1 MRSQRVGI
9 PVLIVAAVLSQSA
22 ASAANKETIELQRDV
37 AQLQDEVR
45 TLQRSFDERM
55 ATMQVLLQQTLDNTN
70 KASASVAVLDNAL
83 RERMASQEAKVI
95 GPVAGVG
102 TKLDAMTNTVQD
114 LQGAVNDLTS
124 RMGKIQQQ
132 LVDISTALRTM
143 PAPSAPP
150 PTSSVAMPPVSS
162 IPQRSGSTGTPPVE
176 AGVLYPSA
184 VRDMNSGKYE
194 LALAEFQDYLKYYG
208 NTDLAPNAQFYVGQV
223 HYSQGNLEAAI
234 ADFDA
239 VLEQY
244 QDNNKTADAHYM
256 KGKAL
261 FQTHQRDK
269 AAKEFQAILDKFPRS
284 DVAANARAQLKVMGL
299 NPAPAASAAPKTA
312 ARRRR

>member
-1 MRSQRVGI
+1 MTRKRCGI
-9 PVLIVAAVLSQSA
+9 SILILAAAVTQSVG
-22 ASAANKETIELQRDV
+22 SAANKETIELQRDV

-55 ATMQVLLQQTLDNTN
+55 AALQVLMQQTLDNTN

-83 RERMASQEAKVI
+83 RERMASQEAKVV

-150 PTSSVAMPPVSS
+150 ITSS
-162 IPQRSGSTGTPPVE
+162 IPQAASPAGRPPVE

-184 VRDMNSGKYE
+184 VSDMTSGKYE
-194 LALAEFQDYLKYYG
+194 LALGEFQDYLKYYG
-208 NTDLAPNAQFYVGQV
+208 NTDLAPNAQFYIGQV
-223 HYSQGNLEAAI
+223 HYSQSKFDLAI

-244 QDNNKTADAHYM
+244 QDNIKTPDAHFM

-261 FQTHQRDK
+261 FQIHQRDK
-269 AAKEFQAILDKFPRS
+269 AAKEFQAILEKFPRS
-284 DVAANARAQLKVMGL
+284 GVAANARAQLREMGL
-299 NPAPAASAAPKTA
+299 NPAAATASTAPKP
-312 ARRRR
+312 RRRR